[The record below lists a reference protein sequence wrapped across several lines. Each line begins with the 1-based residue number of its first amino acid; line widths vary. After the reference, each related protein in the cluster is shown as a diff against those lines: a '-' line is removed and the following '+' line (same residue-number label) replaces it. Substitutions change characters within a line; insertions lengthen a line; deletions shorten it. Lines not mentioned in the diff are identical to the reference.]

1 MIIGVAV
8 AAVWLREASSSRQS
22 QGWFFFFF
30 FCMLDTE
37 NSALSYK
44 LRAGMRDS
52 QSNSESLWPEKRK
65 PKAFCQ
71 TLVMNAGDHRLLART
86 YQAEACG
93 LRSGEH

>member
-1 MIIGVAV
+1 MAERGKQQQTISGLV
-8 AAVWLREASSSRQS
+8 
-22 QGWFFFFF
+22 FFF